1 LSNGCTA
8 AGWLTVNAPEG
19 TAVTVTT
26 DTGSMTALVTGG
38 PGFAASMPPQAHLG
52 LGFAKVYQVEL
63 QRPQMAA
70 DIVQLDGTT
79 GRGITISYRE

>member
-1 LSNGCTA
+1 LSQQPQT
-8 AGWLTVNAPEG
+8 AGWLTINAPEG

-26 DTGSMTALVTGG
+26 QAGSMTALVTGG
-38 PGFAASMPPQAHLG
+38 PGFAPSMPPQAHLG
-52 LGFAKVYQVEL
+52 LEFAKVYQVEL

-70 DIVQLDGTT
+70 DVVQLDGIT